1 MNTSEFWRNL
11 RRRKTKFIDR
21 KQQTRFAIEILVI
34 MLLFP
39 LLFFVLVIIPPFS
52 TIFLGKNADVL
63 SALFINQ
70 LYMIKSVWW
79 VVAFVLVYVAML
91 SIFMSHKIFGPIYR
105 LSQAIR
111 QKLDGQ
117 ENIHCRLRKGDYF
130 IDFSD
135 LLREL
140 IETDQ
145 PKKDD
150 ADKTSENPQA

>member
-1 MNTSEFWRNL
+1 MNNEIWRNFW
-11 RRRKTKFIDR
+11 RRKTKFVDR

-34 MLLFP
+34 MMLFP

-52 TIFLGKNADVL
+52 TIFLGKNAEVL

-70 LYMIKSVWW
+70 LYMIRSVWW
-79 VVAFVLVYVAML
+79 VVVFVLAYVALL
-91 SIFMSHKIFGPIYR
+91 SVFMSHKIFGPIYR

-111 QKLDGQ
+111 QKLNGD

-130 IDFSD
+130 IDFAD

-140 IETDQ
+140 IEQDKVHKDSASNDQ
-145 PKKDD
+145 NKQ
-150 ADKTSENPQA
+150 S